1 MAQELYIILIYSS
14 QQPNEDSIII
24 VILILHMRETKLRE
38 VKKLAQ
44 GPTMVSDRDTKWLKL
59 SQSGFRIH
67 VLKHDAI
74 LLATSCPL
82 PFPKG
87 LRIGRR

>member
-44 GPTMVSDRDTKWLKL
+44 GPTMVSDRDTK
-59 SQSGFRIH
+59 
-67 VLKHDAI
+67 
-74 LLATSCPL
+74 
-82 PFPKG
+82 
-87 LRIGRR
+87 